1 MSTFIRMETSLF
13 YFLPVQKFIIPPIPK
28 KESIQKTDT
37 KKDNREV
44 KETKKD
50 QMTYFQQQGSRRA
63 VLISVLLSKTESH
76 LTLLNKEVSKQ
87 FQIKKFI

>member
-1 MSTFIRMETSLF
+1 M
-13 YFLPVQKFIIPPIPK
+13 
-28 KESIQKTDT
+28 
-37 KKDNREV
+37 

-50 QMTYFQQQGSRRA
+50 QMTYFQQQDSRRV